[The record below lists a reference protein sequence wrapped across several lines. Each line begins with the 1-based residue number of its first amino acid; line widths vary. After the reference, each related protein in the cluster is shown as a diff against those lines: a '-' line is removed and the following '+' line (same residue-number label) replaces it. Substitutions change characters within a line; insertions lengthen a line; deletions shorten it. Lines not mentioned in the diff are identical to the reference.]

1 MYKKI
6 YLQLTLSLLIVL
18 IIIITYLAYFKSD
31 DRITVIE
38 KNDKTILKDTSENLI
53 SDLFYKS
60 EDKDG
65 NKYEIKSKTGIISQ
79 KRANLISMNDVS
91 ATVFLNDGGKIFVVS
106 DSANYDSNNN
116 DTLFKG
122 SVKMNYNDHTIK
134 SNYIDLS
141 FKENK
146 AIIYE
151 NINYNSNLSKLEAD
165 KIIVD
170 FLEMK
175 VRILMDNTNDKVLVK
190 TILKNGNN

>member
-18 IIIITYLAYFKSD
+18 IITITYLIYFKSD
-31 DRITVIE
+31 NKITVIE
-38 KNDKTILKDTSENLI
+38 EKDKTILKDASENLI

-65 NKYEIKSKTGIISQ
+65 NKYEIKSKNGIISQ

-91 ATVFLNDGGKIFVVS
+91 ATVFLNDGGKIFIVS
-106 DSANYDSNNN
+106 DLANYDSNNN

-122 SVKMNYNDHTIK
+122 SVKMNYNEHTIK

-141 FKENK
+141 FEENK

-170 FLEMK
+170 FLKMK
-175 VRILMDNTNDKVLVK
+175 VKIFMDNTNDKVLVK

>member
-18 IIIITYLAYFKSD
+18 IITITYLVYFKTD
-31 DRITVIE
+31 DKITSIE
-38 KNDKTILKDTSENLI
+38 KNDKTILKYTSENLI

-65 NKYEIKSKTGIISQ
+65 NKYEIKSKSGIISQ

-91 ATVFLNDGGKIFVVS
+91 ATVFLNDGGKIFIVS
-106 DSANYDSNNN
+106 DLANYDSNNN

-122 SVKMNYNDHTIK
+122 SVKMNYNEHTIK

-141 FKENK
+141 FEENK

-170 FLEMK
+170 FLKMK
-175 VRILMDNTNDKVLVK
+175 VKIFMDNTNDKVLVK

>member
-18 IIIITYLAYFKSD
+18 IITITYLVYFKTD
-31 DRITVIE
+31 DKITSIE

-65 NKYEIKSKTGIISQ
+65 NKYEIKSKSGIISQ

-91 ATVFLNDGGKIFVVS
+91 ATVFLNDGGKIFIVS
-106 DSANYDSNNN
+106 DSASYDSNNN

-141 FKENK
+141 FEENK

-170 FLEMK
+170 FLKMK
-175 VRILMDNTNDKVLVK
+175 VKIFMDNINDKVLVK

>member
-18 IIIITYLAYFKSD
+18 IITITYLVYFKSD
-31 DRITVIE
+31 DKITVIE
-38 KNDKTILKDTSENLI
+38 NNDKTILNDASENLI

-65 NKYEIKSKTGIISQ
+65 NKYEIKSKNGIISQ

-106 DSANYDSNNN
+106 DTANYDSNNN

-122 SVKMNYNDHTIK
+122 SVKMNYKDHTIK

-175 VRILMDNTNDKVLVK
+175 VKILMDDTNDKVLVK